1 MIRSQPR
8 EMILANFWAPVDVG
22 YSIDKGKGIK
32 AYDGATFRKPNL
44 ELVKKSI
51 DRDTYMLESK
61 CGELKL
67 VVTKY
72 FDTDWTDILV
82 QLQCLYK
89 E

>member
-1 MIRSQPR
+1 
-8 EMILANFWAPVDVG
+8 MILANFWAPVDVG